1 MKSKDLQ
8 KLVLSK
14 YNIGQGPAEIF
25 QHLNGAVSL
34 ITIKRWC
41 KMICESGAIQLSTS
55 SGRPRTIRT
64 KQSIQK
70 VKQRL
75 TRKKK
80 ISTRKLALELD
91 ISRTSVRRILKDDLH
106 LRSYKKVVEPLLTN
120 EQKAKRKCSNFGCE
134 SIRRWQTQRG
144 APQKEISC
152 ASDGLVICLF

>member
-41 KMICESGAIQLSTS
+41 KMIRESGAIQLSTS
-55 SGRPRTIRT
+55 SGRPRAIQT

-120 EQKAKRKCSNFGCE
+120 EQKLREKSFRIGSERIFV
-134 SIRRWQTQRG
+134 RRTR
-144 APQKEISC
+144 
-152 ASDGLVICLF
+152 